1 MKNDNHTRHIYF
13 ERFVTPKNIQKGD
26 LLGDGELIYV
36 KNRQKKKFL

>member
-1 MKNDNHTRHIYF
+1 MTIIQDISILKDLGLQKIF
-13 ERFVTPKNIQKGD
+13 QKGD